1 MADRLGDGRAFRL
14 LNVLDDFNREGLG
27 IEVDLSFPAERVI
40 RSLERIIEWRGK
52 PASIRVDNGPEYIS
66 GKLLAWAKQRHISI
80 RHIQP
85 GRPQQNAY
93 VERYNRTVRHEWL
106 DQHIIESIEEA
117 QDYATQWLWTYNNE
131 RPNMG
136 IGGITPAQKLKLA
149 A

>member
-1 MADRLGDGRAFRL
+1 M
-14 LNVLDDFNREGLG
+14 
-27 IEVDLSFPAERVI
+27 
-40 RSLERIIEWRGK
+40 EWRGR
-52 PASIRVDNGPEYIS
+52 PGSIRVDNGPEYIS
-66 GKLLAWAKQRHISI
+66 GKLIAWAEKRGISI
-80 RHIQP
+80 QYIQP
-85 GRPQQNAY
+85 GKPQQNAY